1 MELNLDMKVAEIE
14 YDRYVKDM
22 ELLIGKTINQTVKV
36 VTVTK
41 NNGCI
46 RKGLRIE
53 ETETNMNPQIY
64 LEEIYREQSEKEG
77 TLQDSVDEFLKIYQT
92 TKHDSIRSDFYE
104 WEQVKERVTARI
116 INAEWNKELLEEI
129 PHRKVLDLAII
140 YQIVLKMNGS
150 ASTTLMIR
158 KEHLEQW
165 GVSEKELQENAEKN
179 SENLFPAEM
188 KRMREVICEMIKID
202 EEEIDELDDTIY
214 VLTNQ
219 YRMFGAV
226 TLFYQG
232 ILEKIGEMLETDF
245 VVIPSSI
252 HEIIILKNTRDI
264 DRMNITE
271 MIRSVNEEQVR
282 REEQLADHPY
292 YYSIKNKQ
300 LSL

>member
-140 YQIVLKMNGS
+140 YQRIVLKDGNGS

-158 KEHLEQW
+158 KEHSWSSGEYR
-165 GVSEKELQENAEKN
+165 KKN
-179 SENLFPAEM
+179 
-188 KRMREVICEMIKID
+188 
-202 EEEIDELDDTIY
+202 
-214 VLTNQ
+214 
-219 YRMFGAV
+219 YR
-226 TLFYQG
+226 
-232 ILEKIGEMLETDF
+232 KMLKKTVKTCF
-245 VVIPSSI
+245 RQ
-252 HEIIILKNTRDI
+252 T
-264 DRMNITE
+264 
-271 MIRSVNEEQVR
+271 
-282 REEQLADHPY
+282 
-292 YYSIKNKQ
+292 
-300 LSL
+300 

>member
-1 MELNLDMKVAEIE
+1 
-14 YDRYVKDM
+14 
-22 ELLIGKTINQTVKV
+22 
-36 VTVTK
+36 
-41 NNGCI
+41 
-46 RKGLRIE
+46 
-53 ETETNMNPQIY
+53 
-64 LEEIYREQSEKEG
+64 
-77 TLQDSVDEFLKIYQT
+77 
-92 TKHDSIRSDFYE
+92 
-104 WEQVKERVTARI
+104 
-116 INAEWNKELLEEI
+116 
-129 PHRKVLDLAII
+129 
-140 YQIVLKMNGS
+140 
-150 ASTTLMIR
+150 
-158 KEHLEQW
+158 
-165 GVSEKELQENAEKN
+165 
-179 SENLFPAEM
+179 
-188 KRMREVICEMIKID
+188 MIKID